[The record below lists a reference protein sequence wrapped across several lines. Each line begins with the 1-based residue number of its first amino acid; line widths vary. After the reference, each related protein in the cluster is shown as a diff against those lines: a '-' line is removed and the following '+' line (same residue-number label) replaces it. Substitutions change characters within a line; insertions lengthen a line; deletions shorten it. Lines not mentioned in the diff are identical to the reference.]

1 MKKAH
6 VSQINALQDVIL
18 VNKPLGWTSFQ
29 VVNKLRYAITRFHK
43 ESLLESNG
51 QKRRIKVGHAGTL
64 DPLATGLLII
74 CVGKETKNIDQYM
87 ATEKEYTGSFCLGAT
102 RPSYDKETEINQ
114 HFETSHIT
122 NELIMEVAAGF
133 VGEQMQMPPIFSAI
147 KKDGQRAYNAARS
160 GTEIV
165 LDKRF
170 INILSFEITK
180 IEMPLVYF
188 KIVCSKGT
196 YIRSIANDFGEKLS
210 SGAYLDSL
218 CRTASGNY
226 LLTDAVTIEEFLQVE
241 NKE

>member
-6 VSQINALQDVIL
+6 VSQINALQDVVLI
-18 VNKPLGWTSFQ
+18 NKPLGWTSFQ

-51 QKRRIKVGHAGTL
+51 QKRKIKVGHAGTL
-64 DPLATGLLII
+64 DPLAGGLLII

-87 ATEKEYTGSFCLGAT
+87 ATEKEYTGSFFLGAT

-122 NELIMEVAAGF
+122 NELIMQTAESF
-133 VGEQMQMPPIFSAI
+133 VGEQMQMPPVFSAI

-160 GTEIV
+160 GSEIV
-165 LDKRF
+165 LDKRP
-170 INILSFEITK
+170 INILLFEITK

-196 YIRSIANDFGEKLS
+196 YIRSIANDFGERLN

-218 CRTASGNY
+218 CRTASGKY
-226 LLTDAVTIEEFLQVE
+226 ILADAVTIEEFLQAE
-241 NKE
+241 

>member
-6 VSQINALQDVIL
+6 VSQINALQDVVLI
-18 VNKPLGWTSFQ
+18 NKPLGWTSFQ

-64 DPLATGLLII
+64 DPLASGLLII

-87 ATEKEYTGSFCLGAT
+87 ATEKEYTGSFFLGAT

-114 HFETSHIT
+114 HFETSHIN
-122 NELIMEVAAGF
+122 NELIMQVAKSF
-133 VGEQMQMPPIFSAI
+133 VGEQMQMPPVFSAI

-165 LDKRF
+165 LDKRP

-196 YIRSIANDFGEKLS
+196 YIRSIANDFGERLN

-218 CRTASGNY
+218 CRTASGKY
-226 LLTDAVTIEEFLQVE
+226 VLADAVTIEEFLQAE
-241 NKE
+241 

>member
-6 VSQINALQDVIL
+6 VSQINALQDVVLI
-18 VNKPLGWTSFQ
+18 NKPLGWTSFQ

-51 QKRRIKVGHAGTL
+51 QKRKIKVGHAGTL
-64 DPLATGLLII
+64 DPLASGLLII

-87 ATEKEYTGSFCLGAT
+87 ATEKEYTGSFFLGAT

-122 NELIMEVAAGF
+122 NELIMQTAESF
-133 VGEQMQMPPIFSAI
+133 VGEQMQMPPVFSAI

-160 GTEIV
+160 GSEIV
-165 LDKRF
+165 LDKRP
-170 INILSFEITK
+170 INILLFEITK

-196 YIRSIANDFGEKLS
+196 YIRSIANDFGERLN

-218 CRTASGNY
+218 CRTASGKY
-226 LLTDAVTIEEFLQVE
+226 ILADAVTIEEFLQAE
-241 NKE
+241 